1 MKSILVRFNSY
12 LHGEKMKKQKFINY
26 TTNVPV
32 EKTLPE
38 IERILGRFGVSHST
52 REWKD
57 GEVIGLVFALPV
69 HNQEMFFRLPC
80 NADKVYQILIK
91 QYKRKRRD
99 TEKKVHEQSAKIAWR
114 VLMDRL
120 AAELSSIEF
129 EQITPEQLFFG
140 QIINPQTGQTF
151 FEIVEEHGFKLL
163 GAGQS

>member
-1 MKSILVRFNSY
+1 M
-12 LHGEKMKKQKFINY
+12 EMKKQKFINY

-38 IERILGRFGVSHST
+38 IERLLGRFGVSHST

-57 GEVIGLVFALPV
+57 GEVVGLVFSLPV
-69 HNQEMFFRLPC
+69 GNQEIFFRLPC

-99 TEKKVHEQSAKIAWR
+99 TDQKAREQSAKIAWR

-129 EQITPEQLFFG
+129 EQIKPEQLFFG
-140 QIINPQTGQTF
+140 QIINPQTGKTF
-151 FEIVEEHGFKLL
+151 FEIVEERGFKML
-163 GAGQS
+163 GDGKA